1 MHPILTHLKKGAKHL
16 AKGRRELLRAGKLIV
31 SLLKDLIPDLRCG
44 LGEPYEGLWS
54 EVIYFESDMYSCD
67 KAVKLR
73 GKDWENYT
81 YLDIPLCTV
90 FKNEL
95 GIKELE
101 DIYFRSCVVIP
112 NELAEKVEERLRQVI
127 QDGVDN

>member
-1 MHPILTHLKKGAKHL
+1 LHPILKHLKKGAKHL

-31 SLLKDLIPDLRCG
+31 SLLKDFIPDLRCG

-54 EVIYFESDMYSCD
+54 EVIRFESDTFNSD
-67 KAVKLR
+67 VL
-73 GKDWENYT
+73 DLSEEEWEKHT
-81 YLDIPLCTV
+81 YLDFIITQA
-90 FKNEL
+90 FK

-101 DIYFRSCVVIP
+101 DIYFLSYVVIP